1 MLEQIAQDTA
11 ATLGDI
17 RGELRSLRGEIPG
30 EMQQLRGEIQQ
41 LRGEM
46 QQLRGEIQQLRAQQ
60 HEDFR
65 WLLRLLISGFVGV
78 LALSGAIGAPALWLL
93 VRVAAKA
100 GALG

>member
-1 MLEQIAQDTA
+1 VLEQIAQDTA
-11 ATLGDI
+11 AMLGDI
-17 RGELRSLRGEIPG
+17 RGELRLLRGEQQG
-30 EMQQLRGEIQQ
+30 EMQQ

-93 VRVAAKA
+93 VRVAVKA